1 MGYEMLVFNL
11 SHEIDLS
18 RVVKKSPSG
27 FRFNLRSLM
36 VTSLV
41 LVSCY
46 HCEDESVCLFKFT
59 DDEVMDGLTTMS
71 RQCSQ

>member
-1 MGYEMLVFNL
+1 MFVYNL
-11 SHEIDLS
+11 SHEMEWS
-18 RVVKKSPSG
+18 RVLKKSAA
-27 FRFNLRSLM
+27 FCLKLRSLL